1 MTKEEISNIIGSKS
15 NNKKLSLADLS
26 RLKEIANVDFELDRD
41 NNEYYYKINLDD
53 LTNKVF
59 DLELLMNYGW
69 KIINNDLVLIY

>member
-26 RLKEIANVDFELDRD
+26 RLKEIANVDFELNRD

>member
-26 RLKEIANVDFELDRD
+26 RLKEIVNVDFELNRD

>member
-26 RLKEIANVDFELDRD
+26 KLKEIANVDFELDRD

-53 LTNKVF
+53 LINKVF
-59 DLELLMNYGW
+59 DLELLTNYGW

>member
-15 NNKKLSLADLS
+15 NNKKLSLTDLS
-26 RLKEIANVDFELDRD
+26 RLKEIANVDFELNRD
-41 NNEYYYKINLDD
+41 DNEYYYKINLDD